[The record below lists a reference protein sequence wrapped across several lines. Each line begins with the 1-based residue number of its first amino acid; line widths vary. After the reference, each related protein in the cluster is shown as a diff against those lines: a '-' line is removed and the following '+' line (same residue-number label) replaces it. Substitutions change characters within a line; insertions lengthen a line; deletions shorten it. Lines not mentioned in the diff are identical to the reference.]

1 MSITV
6 PDEMFLSEGNLAERI
21 PEGGKVLAP
30 SLAKLRD
37 ATHTAYA
44 WSSRPTLFSLQ
55 GKAGRSPLH
64 PAFATRV
71 DGANPRETLGTG
83 IGRLTRYGR
92 RLDWWVLSANL
103 DWALE
108 VWTLSPP
115 ALLATITPPALS
127 TPSHLDKGRLDL
139 VALGLGLGSE
149 LDLQFIFKARRF
161 ATSFDWGSLD
171 SVMVQEAPIDAAHLP

>member
-21 PEGGKVLAP
+21 AEGGKVLALD
-30 SLAKLRD
+30 LAKLRD

-44 WSSRPTLFSLQ
+44 WSSRPMLFSLQ

-71 DGANPRETLGTG
+71 PNANPRETFAAGV
-83 IGRLTRYGR
+83 GRLTRYGR
-92 RLDWWVLSANL
+92 RLDWWVWSANL

-108 VWTLSPP
+108 VWTLATP
-115 ALLATITPPALS
+115 ALLATLTPPALS
-127 TPSHLDKGRLDL
+127 TPAHLDKGRLDL
-139 VALGLGLGSE
+139 GALGVGAGSE

-161 ATSFDWGSLD
+161 ATSFDWGALD
-171 SVMVQEAPIDAAHLP
+171 SVMVQEAPIDAAGLP